1 MRLARFIFP
10 FLTFFLVAVS
20 CGKKEGRVIPRGK
33 LAEIYAEM
41 LVTDQWI
48 ADHSQMRRMADTSL
62 VYEPIFEKYGY
73 TSADYRKSVD
83 VYMDDPERFSRI
95 LRTTVGIFD
104 KKLKELKIR
113 QEEEAKAE
121 ALRLM
126 REKMKIRVE
135 FDIDAANPFLFKE
148 PYMHFYDSLAV
159 ECDSIDVYRLRNIER
174 TDTIFKGPLMVV
186 KDSVSVADSIFV
198 K

>member
-1 MRLARFIFP
+1 
-10 FLTFFLVAVS
+10 
-20 CGKKEGRVIPRGK
+20 
-33 LAEIYAEM
+33 
-41 LVTDQWI
+41 
-48 ADHSQMRRMADTSL
+48 MADTSL

>member
-10 FLTFFLVAVS
+10 VLTFFLVAVS